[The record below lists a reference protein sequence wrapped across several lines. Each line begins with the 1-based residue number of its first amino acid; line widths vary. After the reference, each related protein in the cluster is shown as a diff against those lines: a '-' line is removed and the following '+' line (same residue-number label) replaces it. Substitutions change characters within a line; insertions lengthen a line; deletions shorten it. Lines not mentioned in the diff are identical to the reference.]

1 MTSGRGLFAAAA
13 IWLSGAA
20 AHPQAPQP
28 SVELEFSGSARVRAE
43 TLGAHYRAGMNGSDQ
58 LLSTQLFLRGEA
70 RLESVTLVG
79 ELIDARGY
87 LQDDGSVISSSAYNA
102 ADIFQL
108 YAEAQVSSQLTAK
121 IGRFTMPLGSGRL
134 SDASSFSNMPANFE
148 GVRLQLDIDENWRA
162 IGFFTAPV
170 IRDPA
175 DRQALADNRM
185 GLDYADWHTRFY
197 GAHLSR
203 NGLPHGLRA
212 EAYVFALDENGGARL
227 VTPGVRLRRP
237 PQEGQY
243 DFDAELMLQT
253 GHTIIGATRRDVSAA
268 AFQANTGYTFEREN
282 PVRLSAHL
290 SYASGDRPRSASW
303 NRFDPLFGGRGSDY
317 GHTGLF
323 GPIAR
328 ENLISYGARAEWSN
342 GPVRARLV
350 AHDVYLASRTDSWER
365 ARLRDGSGNSG
376 RHIGQV
382 IDTRVQWDAVPERL
396 TVEWG
401 AAALIKGDF
410 ARHAPGAPDTG
421 NSLYS
426 YLSLSTRF

>member
-1 MTSGRGLFAAAA
+1 MVRLWQILPAALV
-13 IWLSGAA
+13 WLADGAA
-20 AHPQAPQP
+20 QAQQAQGP
-28 SVELEFSGSARVRAE
+28 VNVEFSGSARLRYE
-43 TLGAHYRAGMNGSDQ
+43 SLGAVYRAGLDGSDQ
-58 LLSTQLFLRGEA
+58 LLSTQIFLRGE
-70 RLESVTLVG
+70 LSGESLRLVG

-87 LQDDGSVISSSAYNA
+87 LQDDGSAISSSAYNA

-108 YAEAQVSSQLTAK
+108 YIEAGISERLTARL
-121 IGRFTMPLGSGRL
+121 GRFTMPLGSGRL
-134 SDASSFSNMPANFE
+134 SDASSFSNVPASFE

-170 IRDPA
+170 TRDPA
-175 DRQALADNRM
+175 DRQALAKNRM

-197 GAHLSR
+197 GAHLAR
-203 NGLPHGLRA
+203 NGLAYGLRA
-212 EAYVFALDENGGARL
+212 EAYLFALDENGGDRL
-227 VTPGVRLRRP
+227 ITPGLRLRRP

-243 DFDAELMLQT
+243 DFDAELMFQT
-253 GHTIIGATRRDVSAA
+253 GHRVVGATRRDVAAA
-268 AFQANTGYTFEREN
+268 AFQANAGYTFGREN
-282 PVRLSAHL
+282 PVRLSAHI
-290 SYASGDRPRSASW
+290 SYASGDRQGSIDW

-328 ENLISYGARAEWSN
+328 ENLLSYGARAEWTS

-350 AHDVYLASRTDSWER
+350 AHDVYLAARTDSWGR
-365 ARLRDGSGNSG
+365 ARLTDASGASG
-376 RHIGQV
+376 RHVGQV
-382 IDTRVQWDAVPERL
+382 IDTRIQWDAVPDRL

-410 ARHAPGAPDTG
+410 ARNAPGAPDTG
-421 NSLYS
+421 DTLYS